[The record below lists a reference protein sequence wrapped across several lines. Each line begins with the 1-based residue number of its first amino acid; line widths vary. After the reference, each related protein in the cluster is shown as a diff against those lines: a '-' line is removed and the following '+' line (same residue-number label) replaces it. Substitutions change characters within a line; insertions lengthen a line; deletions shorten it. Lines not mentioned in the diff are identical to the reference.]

1 VLDLVRGSA
10 EGLGGGAVEAYLGGS
25 PAQVP
30 EAYAQA
36 SPIALVPLGVPSV
49 CVHGT
54 ADTLVPID
62 QSEGFCAAARAAG
75 DTTELRTFD
84 GNHFGPITVG
94 TRAWDMCVD
103 GLRQLTGG

>member
-10 EGLGGGAVEAYLGGS
+10 EGLGGGAVDAYLGGS

-36 SPIALVPLGVPSV
+36 SPIALLALGVPSV

-54 ADTLVPID
+54 ADTLVPIS
-62 QSEGFCAAARAAG
+62 QSEHFCAAARAAG

-84 GNHFGPITVG
+84 GDHFGPITVG
-94 TRAWDMCVD
+94 TKACDMCAD
-103 GLRQLTGG
+103 RLRRLTGG